1 MDDDIN
7 RAVGSNPFELV
18 VVASLR
24 AKQLIRGCT
33 PRVASA
39 HKLTTTARLE
49 VSAGKVL
56 FSILPPDPL
65 ARR

>member
-1 MDDDIN
+1 MEDSN
-7 RAVGSNPFELV
+7 RTVGTNPFELV
-18 VVASLR
+18 TIASLR

-33 PRVASA
+33 PRVASG

-56 FSILPPDPL
+56 FSVNGGGVKK
-65 ARR
+65 